1 MDVASLA
8 QLLHETSDHHGLFE
22 KVARPTTGG
31 IGMPRTRPRAR
42 PAVRPRKRRTPPG
55 CTWSRWASWRR
66 A

>member
-31 IGMPRTRPRAR
+31 IGMPRT
-42 PAVRPRKRRTPPG
+42 
-55 CTWSRWASWRR
+55 
-66 A
+66 